1 MSINI
6 KNEDAVAAVKQLAAY
21 YGLNYGEA
29 IRAAATAVL
38 SQPKADDIEERR
50 EAVTRLVAE
59 YQQHRR
65 TPMLTDDDLYDETGL
80 YR

>member
-6 KNEDAVAAVKQLAAY
+6 KNEDAVAAVKELAAY
-21 YGLNYGEA
+21 YGLNYGAA

-38 SQPKADDIEERR
+38 SQPKPDDIEERIER
-50 EAVTRLVAE
+50 ARQIVAE
-59 YQQHRR
+59 YRR
-65 TPMLTDDDLYDETGL
+65 GRRSPMLTDDDIYGENGL